1 MFKYKSS
8 RQALVEERKKNERLT
23 AQAIQ
28 NTSDIDY
35 IAMMSDI
42 ELEKEEEIN
51 NEQVCKGKVL
61 F

>member
-51 NEQVCKGKVL
+51 NEQV
-61 F
+61 